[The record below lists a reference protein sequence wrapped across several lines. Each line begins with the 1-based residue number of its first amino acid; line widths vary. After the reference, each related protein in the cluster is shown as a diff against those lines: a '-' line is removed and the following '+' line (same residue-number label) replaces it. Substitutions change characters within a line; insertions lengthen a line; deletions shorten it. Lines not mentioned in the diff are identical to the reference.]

1 MKRQYISPAAELIC
15 LIPAEELTN
24 STKKPWEWDSELQNY
39 WGNTTSEIPSGNS
52 FWYDFG
58 TEELD

>member
-15 LIPAEELTN
+15 LMPAEELTN
-24 STKKPWEWDSELQNY
+24 GTKPWKWDSSLQNY
-39 WGNTTSEIPSGNS
+39 WGNTSSEVPSGTTY
-52 FWYDFG
+52 WYDFG